1 MKPSSDA
8 RWDQSLAL
16 IRKNVTEQI
25 YNTWFK
31 PIVFEQFDEAQKM
44 ILVQVPSPFVYE
56 YLEENFVD
64 LLSKVLHRCFGQ
76 GIGLKY
82 RVVTDKE
89 HNLSQDIEADP
100 TDVEQQ
106 QKPRTKGNQS
116 PSILDAA
123 QPQQIDS
130 QLNPHLTFNNYIE
143 GDSNKLPR
151 SVGMSIAEHPNT
163 MQFNPM
169 FIYGPS
175 GCGKTHLIN
184 AIGVKTTQIY
194 PQKRVLYVS
203 ARLFQVQYTNAV
215 LQNAVNDFIAFYQ
228 TIDMLIVDDIQEW
241 VSATKTQETFFH
253 IFNHLFR
260 NGKRIILASDR
271 PPVDLKGMPDRLLT
285 RFSCGLIAELE
296 KPNTQL
302 CIDILEIRYDAT
314 DCAYRATSSSSSLR
328 QPMAACATC
337 KGSSTRSWPT
347 PLFTTARS
355 TCDWPNAS
363 SRERLRSTT
372 IRLPST
378 TYSIRC
384 AAITT

>member
-163 MQFNPM
+163 MAEANEKA
-169 FIYGPS
+169 
-175 GCGKTHLIN
+175 GKTIYTEEEIAAL
-184 AIGVKTTQIY
+184 ATRAVKIESDILPQIY
-194 PQKRVLYVS
+194 INVDREIGEAYLRLSPRSGDPEYIARIEQACSVPPQNLRAQFRPFYDKAL
-203 ARLFQVQYTNAV
+203 ARDPLFAQSVA
-215 LQNAVNDFIAFYQ
+215 DKI
-228 TIDMLIVDDIQEW
+228 
-241 VSATKTQETFFH
+241 
-253 IFNHLFR
+253 
-260 NGKRIILASDR
+260 ASDR
-271 PPVDLKGMPDRLLT
+271 PEVKAARDAAAKHKAEADA
-285 RFSCGLIAELE
+285 LI
-296 KPNTQL
+296 KY
-302 CIDILEIRYDAT
+302 IIRKDN
-314 DCAYRATSSSSSLR
+314 SSKWFFFR
-328 QPMAACATC
+328 T
-337 KGSSTRSWPT
+337 
-347 PLFTTARS
+347 
-355 TCDWPNAS
+355 
-363 SRERLRSTT
+363 
-372 IRLPST
+372 
-378 TYSIRC
+378 
-384 AAITT
+384 ITTRI